1 MAHSTDEGLG
11 DEMITW
17 LETNVPA
24 IRHVV
29 VPNPGGRRWLELW
42 NMAITQKAEEY
53 YRIVNNL
60 LDNSGGAQDDAM
72 SSAALNMGYLL
83 WKLTQV
89 VDEDLEWRNKNQE
102 QYSPPAHLEPA
113 QHTGPLLK
121 CGEKAT
127 KPDWG
132 RATRL
137 GPFETED
144 QAGIPKDDR
153 RWLIVGSSNKGNFK
167 LHNGRVWHC
176 YDCPN
181 CKAAHRTYYDKDGSW
196 YREETGH
203 DTHTHAPALRLQNRR
218 GDVVSNGIHARW
230 RPLVDFAINTGALP
244 SRIRNELE
252 RLADDDEEARVL
264 LPTLAQI
271 QRRSEYLVSKACA
284 SVPEFARVVAHPT
297 RSLRTGS

>member
-1 MAHSTDEGLG
+1 MLN
-11 DEMITW
+11 W

-24 IRHVV
+24 LRHVV
-29 VPNPGGRRWLELW
+29 VANPGGRRWLELW
-42 NMAITQKAEEY
+42 NMAITKKAEDY

-60 LDNSGGAQDDAM
+60 LDNSGGGQDDAM

-89 VDEDLEWRNKNQE
+89 VDEDLEWRSKNQE

-144 QAGIPKDDR
+144 QAGIPPASRKTTGGGSSSAARTKEISNCTTAGCGIATIARTAKQLTGRTTTRTAAGTGRRPAMTLTRTPLRYDFRTGAGMSFRTASTRDGALSWTSPSTQARCQAVSAMSSSALRTTMRRRESCCR
-153 RWLIVGSSNKGNFK
+153 RWRKSKGDPNTS
-167 LHNGRVWHC
+167 
-176 YDCPN
+176 CP
-181 CKAAHRTYYDKDGSW
+181 KHV
-196 YREETGH
+196 
-203 DTHTHAPALRLQNRR
+203 RLCP
-218 GDVVSNGIHARW
+218 S
-230 RPLVDFAINTGALP
+230 LP
-244 SRIRNELE
+244 
-252 RLADDDEEARVL
+252 VL
-264 LPTLAQI
+264 
-271 QRRSEYLVSKACA
+271 
-284 SVPEFARVVAHPT
+284 
-297 RSLRTGS
+297 

>member
-89 VDEDLEWRNKNQE
+89 VDEDETAIIQE
-102 QYSPPAHLEPA
+102 P
-113 QHTGPLLK
+113 
-121 CGEKAT
+121 
-127 KPDWG
+127 
-132 RATRL
+132 
-137 GPFETED
+137 
-144 QAGIPKDDR
+144 
-153 RWLIVGSSNKGNFK
+153 V
-167 LHNGRVWHC
+167 
-176 YDCPN
+176 
-181 CKAAHRTYYDKDGSW
+181 
-196 YREETGH
+196 
-203 DTHTHAPALRLQNRR
+203 
-218 GDVVSNGIHARW
+218 
-230 RPLVDFAINTGALP
+230 
-244 SRIRNELE
+244 
-252 RLADDDEEARVL
+252 
-264 LPTLAQI
+264 
-271 QRRSEYLVSKACA
+271 
-284 SVPEFARVVAHPT
+284 
-297 RSLRTGS
+297 

>member
-1 MAHSTDEGLG
+1 MAQSADAGLG
-11 DEMITW
+11 DEMLSW

-24 IRHVV
+24 LRHVV

-53 YRIVNNL
+53 LRIVNNFL
-60 LDNSGGAQDDAM
+60 VNSGGGQDDAM
-72 SSAALNMGYLL
+72 FSAALNMGHLL
-83 WKLTQV
+83 SKLIQV

-102 QYSPPAHLEPA
+102 QYSPPAHLEPS
-113 QHTGPLLK
+113 QRTGPLLK

-127 KPDWG
+127 KPDWKS
-132 RATRL
+132 ATRF
-137 GPFETED
+137 GPFETEE
-144 QAGIPKDDR
+144 QAAFPQDDR
-153 RWLIVGSSNKGNFK
+153 RWLIFGSSNKGNFK
-167 LHNGRVWHC
+167 DKNGKVWHC

-218 GDVVSNGIHARW
+218 GDVVSNGIHPRW
-230 RPLVDFAINTGALP
+230 RPLIDFAINTSALP
-244 SRIRNELE
+244 SRIHNELE

-264 LPTLAQI
+264 LPTLPQI

-284 SVPEFARVVAHPT
+284 SLPEFARVVAHPT
-297 RSLRTGS
+297 RALRTGS